1 MKNYTRHI
9 TFAWIVLICFVTGQL
24 MAVVHQH
31 VPGYTQRVYQ
41 TSKQY
46 PQQTVAEKCYVCDM
60 MHHTQ
65 MALFSDVPAI
75 PHYTISDTQYKCQH
89 DYIGIALILSAGRSP
104 PRA

>member
-1 MKNYTRHI
+1 LKNYTRHI
-9 TFAWIVLICFVTGQL
+9 AFAWIVLACFVTGQL

-31 VPGYTQRVYQ
+31 LPGPQRAYQ
-41 TSKQY
+41 VSKNQ

-65 MALFSDVPAI
+65 MALFTDAPVV

-89 DYIGIALILSAGRSP
+89 DYVGIGLILSAGRSP
-104 PRA
+104 PLA

>member
-31 VPGYTQRVYQ
+31 VPRYTQRIYQ
-41 TSKQY
+41 ISKQY

-60 MHHTQ
+60 MHQTH
-65 MALFSDVPAI
+65 MALFSDVPVV
-75 PHYTISDTQYKCQH
+75 PHYIVSDTQYKCQH